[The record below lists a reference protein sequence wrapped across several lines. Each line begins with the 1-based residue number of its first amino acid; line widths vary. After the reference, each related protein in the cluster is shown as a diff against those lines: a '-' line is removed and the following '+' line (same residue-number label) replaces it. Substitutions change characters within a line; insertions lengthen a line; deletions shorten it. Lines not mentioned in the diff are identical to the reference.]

1 MGVISAVYGVS
12 ASGSKHAQIAHC
24 TDGCQTK
31 LTQFTVNL
39 THTHTHARF
48 IMWKVTVSQRCN

>member
-39 THTHTHARF
+39 THTHTHMRDLLCG
-48 IMWKVTVSQRCN
+48 RLL

>member
-12 ASGSKHAQIAHC
+12 ASGSKHAHC
-24 TDGCQTK
+24 TDGYQTK